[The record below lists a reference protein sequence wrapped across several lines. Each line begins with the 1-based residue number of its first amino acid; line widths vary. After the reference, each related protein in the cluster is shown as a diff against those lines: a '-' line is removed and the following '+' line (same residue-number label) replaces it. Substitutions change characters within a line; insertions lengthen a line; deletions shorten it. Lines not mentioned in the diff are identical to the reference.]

1 MNDKKVT
8 DSPDRLEELK
18 NAGYFLAQK
27 IYASENTGSK
37 NIKDLIKKY
46 TGRMFN
52 YIHNNKASE
61 FLLYIQKMCASI
73 YIQPPKATIELL
85 RAQEPRKFKEY
96 ALAFMM
102 GFMSDKKD
110 KKDEKGGKGE

>member
-1 MNDKKVT
+1 MNDQKTKAT
-8 DSPDRLEELK
+8 PDQLDKLK
-18 NAGYFLAQK
+18 YAGYGLAQQ
-27 IYASENTGSK
+27 IYLSENTGTS

-61 FLLYIQKMCASI
+61 FLLYLQKICASI
-73 YIQPPKATIELL
+73 YYQPPQATIELL
-85 RAQEPRKFKEY
+85 RAQDARKFKKY

-102 GFMSDKKD
+102 GFMSDKN
-110 KKDEKGGKGE
+110 KDEKGGNDE